1 MEGPVVVELV
11 EAYVVL
17 SLRRA
22 VLRPGGT
29 EEDAAYPADAD
40 PDTAHVAAR
49 AVTAPIAAPPPG
61 PVAAVMAVGTVLREA
76 PPWEPQRSDGWR
88 IRGMATRP
96 DARRRGLGGLVLE
109 TLLDHVAAHG
119 GGIVWCNARVAAQHL
134 YRRTGFVTRGPEFEV
149 PDIGAHRHMWRTVD
163 RDTHRTPSS

>member
-1 MEGPVVVELV
+1 M
-11 EAYVVL
+11 
-17 SLRRA
+17 
-22 VLRPGGT
+22 LRPGAT
-29 EEDAAYPADAD
+29 EEDAAYPTDTD

-49 AVTAPIAAPPPG
+49 TEAAQVAAPKTD
-61 PVAAVMAVGTVLREA
+61 PVAVMAVGTVLREA

-96 DARRRGLGGLVLE
+96 DARRRGVGGLVLE
-109 TLLDHVAAHG
+109 TLLDHVAARG

-134 YRRTGFVTRGPEFEV
+134 YRRAGFVTRGPEFEL

-163 RDTHRTPSS
+163 RDAHRTPST